1 MTARLFQR
9 NFSLFSS
16 GFKKQSQLIN
26 YIIIYCNFLLGSV
39 FLGKSFM
46 AVLGAGKGTWGHVAR
61 LIAEE
66 QWDKIV
72 LISND
77 WGKAN
82 FKPAKE
88 CDWILLNNRS
98 GFDMLKDMIKEKLPE
113 GKIAVS
119 LVSGSGKEH
128 MALVAALKEAGRE
141 IELVTLTGQGTKY
154 Y

>member
-1 MTARLFQR
+1 
-9 NFSLFSS
+9 
-16 GFKKQSQLIN
+16 
-26 YIIIYCNFLLGSV
+26 
-39 FLGKSFM
+39 M

>member
-1 MTARLFQR
+1 
-9 NFSLFSS
+9 
-16 GFKKQSQLIN
+16 
-26 YIIIYCNFLLGSV
+26 
-39 FLGKSFM
+39 M

-88 CDWILLNNRS
+88 CDWILINNRS
-98 GFDMLKDMIKEKLPE
+98 GFDVLKDIIKEKLPE
-113 GKIAVS
+113 GKISVS

-128 MALVAALKEAGRE
+128 MALVAALKEAGKE

>member
-1 MTARLFQR
+1 M
-9 NFSLFSS
+9 
-16 GFKKQSQLIN
+16 GKI
-26 YIIIYCNFLLGSV
+26 FL
-39 FLGKSFM
+39 
-46 AVLGAGKGTWGHVAR
+46 AVLGVGKGTWGHVAR

-98 GFDMLKDMIKEKLPE
+98 GFDMLKDIIKEKLPE

-128 MALVAALKEAGRE
+128 MALIAAMKEKGSNYQFV
-141 IELVTLTGQGTKY
+141 ILTGDGTKY
-154 Y
+154 F